1 MLLVP
6 GTLRHLAC
14 WATVLLPG
22 EVWLQG
28 GLLRGACCG
37 LDLEGLQHSFH
48 V

>member
-6 GTLRHLAC
+6 GALRYLAC
-14 WATVLLPG
+14 GATVLLPG
-22 EVWLQG
+22 EVWLQV

-37 LDLEGLQHSFH
+37 LDSEGLQHSFC